1 MTIKKAVIVIDTII
15 LIASLATAAMLA
27 YLIQHNRQVRNAA
40 DQRFYSM
47 LLVDELRA
55 GSDELT
61 KQVRNY
67 VVTGLAK
74 AESAYNKVLAVMGGE
89 EPRSAN
95 SQIAPGQKRVLL
107 ELMKEYGVTDAEF
120 ALVDQANAL
129 SEALV
134 PLEVEAMN
142 AVKGIF
148 KDTQGNYTV
157 QREPDREKAISL
169 VFSDAYENEIAK
181 IMAPMGQFEQM
192 VNRRTEAF
200 MEKMLQAQSVS
211 AVIVALSIAL
221 VLSLMVFNF
230 IYMQHQV
237 LSPLSTVITGLK
249 SIFTDGK
256 TDLTRRVELKTN
268 NEIGIMAGF
277 FNQTFANIKTL
288 VTVIQGKTH
297 GLEKIGQELAF
308 NMNGTAAAM
317 HQIDATINNSKDQI
331 NRQVSGVEETAAAIG
346 RINVNIEALNRL
358 IEEQSS
364 SVEVSAQA
372 VKDMIGQ
379 INEVNQILAN
389 NAVNMNSLMEAS
401 GNGRTGLEAVS
412 NDIQGIARE
421 SEGLLEIN
429 AVMEN
434 IASQTNLLSMNAA
447 IEAAHAGEA
456 GKGFAVVANEIR
468 KLAESS
474 SEQSKTTMA
483 MLKKIKASIDTIT
496 RQSQDVLTRF
506 EAIDDGVKLVSEKE
520 NTIRTDIGAQEAGGR
535 QIMESI
541 NRLNEIT
548 GKVKKGSTEMAADS
562 DSVVQESGNLNRIS
576 SEVLNGMGEMVS
588 GVGQI
593 NQAINQINEISMSN
607 KEHISAL
614 DDEIA
619 KFKT

>member
-1 MTIKKAVIVIDTII
+1 MTIKKAVIVIDSII
-15 LIASLATAAMLA
+15 LLASLAVAAMLA
-27 YLIQHNRQVRNAA
+27 YLIQCNRQVQNAA

-55 GSDELT
+55 SSDELT
-61 KQVRNY
+61 KEVRNY
-67 VVTGLAK
+67 AVTGSPE
-74 AESAYNKVLAVMGGE
+74 AERAYNKVLAVMGGE
-89 EPRSAN
+89 EPRPAN
-95 SQIAPGQKRVLL
+95 SLIAPGQRRVLL
-107 ELMKEYGVTDAEF
+107 ELLKEYGVTDAEF

-129 SEALV
+129 SDALV

-157 QREPDREKAISL
+157 QGEPDREKALSM
-169 VFSDAYENEIAK
+169 VFSNAYTNEVVK
-181 IMAPMGQFEQM
+181 IMAPMDQFEQM
-192 VNRRTEAF
+192 VNRRTETF
-200 MEKMLQAQSVS
+200 MEKMLKAQSVS
-211 AVIVALSIAL
+211 AIIMAAAIAL
-221 VLSLMVFNF
+221 LLSLMVFNV
-230 IYMQHQV
+230 IYMQRQV
-237 LSPLSTVITGLK
+237 LSPLSTVISGLK

-256 TDLTRRVELKTN
+256 TDLTRRIELKTN

-288 VTVIQGKTH
+288 VTVIQGKTRE
-297 GLEKIGQELAF
+297 LEGIGQELAA
-308 NMNGTAAAM
+308 NMNETAAAM
-317 HQIDATINNSKDQI
+317 HQIDATINNSKGQI
-331 NRQVSGVEETAAAIG
+331 NRQVSGVEETGAAIG

-372 VKDMIGQ
+372 VKDIIGQ
-379 INEVNQILAN
+379 INGVNHVLAN
-389 NAVNMNSLMEAS
+389 NAANMNSLMEAS
-401 GNGRTGLEAVS
+401 GNGRAGLEAVS
-412 NDIQGIARE
+412 NDIQEIAME

-447 IEAAHAGEA
+447 IEAAHAGES
-456 GKGFAVVANEIR
+456 GKGFAVVADEIR

-496 RQSQDVLTRF
+496 RQSQDVLARF

-520 NTIRTDIGAQEAGGR
+520 NTIRTGIEAQEAGGR

-541 NRLNEIT
+541 KRLNEIT
-548 GKVKKGSTEMAADS
+548 GKVKKGSAEMAADS
-562 DSVVQESGNLNRIS
+562 LSVVQESGNLNRIS
-576 SEVLNGMGEMVS
+576 NEVLDGMGEMVS

-593 NQAINQINEISMSN
+593 NQAINRVNEISMSN
-607 KEHISAL
+607 KEHIDAL